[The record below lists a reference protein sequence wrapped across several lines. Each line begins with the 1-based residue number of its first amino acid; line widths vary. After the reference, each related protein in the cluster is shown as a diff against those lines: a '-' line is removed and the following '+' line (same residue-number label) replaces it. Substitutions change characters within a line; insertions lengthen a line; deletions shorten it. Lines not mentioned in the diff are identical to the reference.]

1 VGGVFYRM
9 MPTQPFSI
17 YIHVPFC
24 RQACSYC
31 DFYFVTRQQLIPDY
45 VQALITQT
53 QRQLPEFVAAL
64 PGARLQSIY
73 FGGGTPSRLPA
84 HSIARILAAIDAI
97 IPIADAREIT
107 LEANPD
113 DVQVNFLAEV
123 RDAGVNRLSMGVQT
137 FDASLLKFMN
147 RAHSAEDALRCL
159 ADVQRAGF
167 DRYSVDLIYGNPGQS
182 EAMLR
187 RDLDTLLAFTPPH
200 VSAYALTIEPGT
212 RLGKAQ
218 ALGRLAESDDTV
230 VARHMDIVAETLSA
244 AGIHRYEVS
253 NFARAGHEAIHNSSY
268 WEHVPYLGLG
278 PGAHSLL
285 LSHEP
290 YTGVQDYP
298 KTPPPDDSDPD
309 PHRPHPTAEEF
320 PKSQQSRI
328 LAGYRWDNPA
338 DLKHYIATWSVSG
351 KTPEATP
358 EATPDATPEATPDA
372 TPDATPEVT
381 PEVTP
386 EGGQFSRTL
395 PGGSP
400 SGESSADHPQA
411 EFHTHIREQSP
422 YGHHPKRI
430 TDAAESL
437 TKLQLAEER
446 LLMALR
452 TRKGIAPQDLEYE
465 YGYVLNTAQKER
477 IDTLRRQ
484 GLILTGD
491 PLRLTPAGLRTAD
504 AIILD
509 LVARQ

>member
-1 VGGVFYRM
+1 MGGVFYRM
-9 MPTQPFSI
+9 IPTQPFSI

-45 VQALITQT
+45 VQALIAQT

-84 HSIARILAAIDAI
+84 RSIARILAAIDAI
-97 IPIADAREIT
+97 VPIADAREIT

-113 DVQVNFLAEV
+113 DVQVDFLAEV

-187 RDLDTLLAFTPPH
+187 RDLDTLLAFNPPH

-212 RLGKAQ
+212 RLGKAL
-218 ALGRLAESDDTV
+218 ALGRLTESDDAV

-253 NFARAGHEAIHNSSY
+253 NFAQAGHEAIHNSSY

-290 YTGVQDYP
+290 YPGVQD
-298 KTPPPDDSDPD
+298 D
-309 PHRPHPTAEEF
+309 
-320 PKSQQSRI
+320 PKSHQSRI

-338 DLKHYIATWSVSG
+338 DLKHYIANWSVS
-351 KTPEATP
+351 
-358 EATPDATPEATPDA
+358 
-372 TPDATPEVT
+372 
-381 PEVTP
+381 
-386 EGGQFSRTL
+386 
-395 PGGSP
+395 
-400 SGESSADHPQA
+400 
-411 EFHTHIREQSP
+411 
-422 YGHHPKRI
+422 GHHPKRI

-452 TRKGIAPQDLEYE
+452 TRKGIAPQQLEAQ
-465 YGYVLNTAQKER
+465 YGYVLNTAQKDR
-477 IDTLRRQ
+477 LVTLRRE
-484 GLILTGD
+484 GLMLPDD
-491 PLRLTPAGLRTAD
+491 PRRLTPAGLRTAD

>member
-9 MPTQPFSI
+9 MPIQPFSI

-84 HSIARILAAIDAI
+84 ESIARILATIDAI
-97 IPIADAREIT
+97 IPIADAHEIT

-113 DVQVNFLAEV
+113 DVQADFLAQV
-123 RDAGVNRLSMGVQT
+123 REAGVNRLSMGVQT

-187 RDLDTLLAFTPPH
+187 RDLDTLLAFNPPH

-218 ALGRLAESDDTV
+218 SLGRLREPDDAV

-253 NFARAGHEAIHNSSY
+253 NFARARHEAIHNSSY

-285 LSHEP
+285 LRHET
-290 YTGVQDYP
+290 YSAAEHYP
-298 KTPPPDDSDPD
+298 VIQPADTSNSVPKKQ
-309 PHRPHPTAEEF
+309 HPGAEQG
-320 PKSQQSRI
+320 PTNQQSRI
-328 LAGYRWDNPA
+328 LTGYRWDNPA
-338 DLKHYIATWSVSG
+338 DLKHYIATWSVS
-351 KTPEATP
+351 
-358 EATPDATPEATPDA
+358 
-372 TPDATPEVT
+372 
-381 PEVTP
+381 
-386 EGGQFSRTL
+386 
-395 PGGSP
+395 
-400 SGESSADHPQA
+400 
-411 EFHTHIREQSP
+411 
-422 YGHHPKRI
+422 GHHPKRI

-452 TRKGIAPQDLEYE
+452 TRKGIAPQQLEAQ
-465 YGYVLNTAQKER
+465 YGYVLNTPQKDR
-477 IDTLRRQ
+477 LDTLRRQ
-484 GLILTGD
+484 GLILPDD